1 MDFSGAL
8 SEVQN
13 GPRRN
18 LYLLSGE
25 EEYFIDI
32 LVQNLLTRFLQPGMK
47 DFNYQV
53 LFGPEIS
60 DQQLMNS
67 ISEFPM
73 MSEYRV
79 ILCYDFDKV
88 KIKNQDIFNQFFSK
102 SIDTT
107 ILILVVNKL
116 DKRKTIYKNLLS
128 IAFNYEAKKL
138 YEDRIPGWILN
149 KVKSDG
155 YLISSEAAEALFS
168 FLGSNLRDIANEL
181 EKIYLYLDESNK
193 EINFSTIEKVSGFS
207 REYSPFQLAN
217 FIIKKDIKTALS
229 VGTLLLEKGEP
240 LVKIL
245 SGIYFQ
251 FNKLWQV
258 AFMLRNNKSEKDV
271 LVKLNIRSY
280 FFKDE
285 KKLAL
290 MIKNEQYGSIME
302 ILADTDRWSKSTGI
316 SEKALF
322 GKMLFE
328 IHNCLS

>member
-1 MDFSGAL
+1 M
-8 SEVQN
+8 
-13 GPRRN
+13 
-18 LYLLSGE
+18 
-25 EEYFIDI
+25 
-32 LVQNLLTRFLQPGMK
+32 
-47 DFNYQV
+47 
-53 LFGPEIS
+53 
-60 DQQLMNS
+60 
-67 ISEFPM
+67 
-73 MSEYRV
+73 
-79 ILCYDFDKV
+79 
-88 KIKNQDIFNQFFSK
+88 
-102 SIDTT
+102 
-107 ILILVVNKL
+107 
-116 DKRKTIYKNLLS
+116 
-128 IAFNYEAKKL
+128 
-138 YEDRIPGWILN
+138 
-149 KVKSDG
+149 
-155 YLISSEAAEALFS
+155 
-168 FLGSNLRDIANEL
+168 

-258 AFMLRNNKSEKDV
+258 AFMLRNNVNEKDV